1 MARVAAAE
9 APGPHAEARRVVGEQ
24 DARRVD
30 AGEAVQFGADVH
42 AFDRCEFVFGH
53 RDSLDEVERRGH
65 RYAEARDGA
74 RAGFLH
80 AGSQRAVPRGENL
93 LRRLVFGDFD
103 FGVGLPDGSAAAE
116 LDHLAGDVRP
126 ADIDAEGVFF
136 VHGCWFILFV
146 FGIRL
151 CFALSG
157 QAVRPCGFPG
167 RIASPARPHVVERRT
182 FSFRSRAVS
191 PGALRNIASK
201 DTKITGTAA
210 IPPFAQV
217 VQ

>member
-1 MARVAAAE
+1 MKQRHADQVARVAAAE

-65 RYAEARDGA
+65 CYAEARDGA

-126 ADIDAEGVFF
+126 ADIDAECVFF

-157 QAVRPCGFPG
+157 QAARPCGFPG
-167 RIASPARPHVVERRT
+167 PDRFARSPPCC
-182 FSFRSRAVS
+182 
-191 PGALRNIASK
+191 
-201 DTKITGTAA
+201 
-210 IPPFAQV
+210 
-217 VQ
+217 